1 MLCGSR
7 CRDRDLGQASSIW
20 KRCACSEDRTDRTW
34 EVGVLGFG
42 EPDGWWCHRS
52 GQDIQEEEWVLRA
65 RARECC
71 VAWKERRKARPSA
84 PETAGGGAADSDQ
97 GGRGWETPQYW
108 LGVAAVCEPGRAC
121 PAPSPGRALVT
132 MPFSMSHFQAMVT
145 GCGSSVQPKRHN
157 RGESQASRLTFWVGR
172 FPPFL
177 SLVIAVCVILLPSRC
192 PPTREDNLRE
202 RR

>member
-1 MLCGSR
+1 MLCGMEGEVK
-7 CRDRDLGQASSIW
+7 GQAQ
-20 KRCACSEDRTDRTW
+20 RPGDRW
-34 EVGVLGFG
+34 GVGLQTQTKEAGAGRLLSTGWGSQRSVSPG
-42 EPDGWWCHRS
+42 EP
-52 GQDIQEEEWVLRA
+52 
-65 RARECC
+65 
-71 VAWKERRKARPSA
+71 A
-84 PETAGGGAADSDQ
+84 P
-97 GGRGWETPQYW
+97 PPP
-108 LGVAAVCEPGRAC
+108 PG
-121 PAPSPGRALVT
+121 PALVT